1 MSLQYNLF
9 FSAERAMTQEETLFL
24 TKKLS
29 RALQVN
35 PFGPWKPGAPDHP
48 ELTACSLH
56 KEIDPLLG
64 YDRRWLV
71 NALLDH
77 LRIQEKRINLV
88 SVDSKI
94 LTDLQFTL
102 SRIDEFAGEIVPG
115 LEGLREI
122 ATKGVY

>member
-1 MSLQYNLF
+1 MSVQYNLF
-9 FSAERAMTQEETLFL
+9 FSAERLMTVDETEFL

-48 ELTACSLH
+48 ELTTCSLH

-77 LRIQEKRINLV
+77 LRIQEKRIKIAG
-88 SVDSKI
+88 VDSKM
-94 LTDLQFTL
+94 LTDLEFTL
-102 SRIDEFAGEIVPG
+102 SRIDEFAGEEVPG
-115 LEGLREI
+115 LDDLRAVI
-122 ATKGVY
+122 KRGVY